1 MCIRDS
7 DCTKSYALEDIEK
20 LTKELGGLDLFIIS
34 AGRGTL
40 NLKLDFDLED
50 KINKLNVIAFTNL
63 VNWGM
68 LFFEKQGFG
77 HLANISSVASQRGGG
92 LAPAY
97 HASKAYQASYFE
109 GMAQRAA
116 HSKSNIYIT
125 DIRPGFVRTPM
136 LQGKEMFWTSTKEK
150 AAVQIVNAIK
160 RKKRIVYITKRW
172 RFAAWVFRRIPWFIF
187 KKNKLNNSIS
197 IPNTS
202 ALLSQSSILPKLKPF
217 LNILRIFSLIFIIIA
232 LARPQIIDVSTKV
245 KNNQGIDIVM
255 AIDVSASMLAKDLKP
270 NRLEALKNVASNFIL
285 DRTND
290 RIGLVEY
297 AGESY
302 TKTPITSD
310 KNIIIKSLNEINY
323 NTIIEG
329 GTAIGMGLA
338 TSVNRIKDS
347 KAKSK
352 VIILLTDGVNNSG
365 FIDPNTAAELA
376 IEYGIKIYTIGIGTC
391 LLYTSPS
398 PRDATLSRMPSSA

>member
-1 MCIRDS
+1 MIF
-7 DCTKSYALEDIEK
+7 KIE
-20 LTKELGGLDLFIIS
+20 F
-34 AGRGTL
+34 L
-40 NLKLDFDLED
+40 NPEFLWIL
-50 KINKLNVIAFTNL
+50 IVVPIA
-63 VNWGM
+63 
-68 LFFEKQGFG
+68 
-77 HLANISSVASQRGGG
+77 
-92 LAPAY
+92 
-97 HASKAYQASYFE
+97 
-109 GMAQRAA
+109 
-116 HSKSNIYIT
+116 IT
-125 DIRPGFVRTPM
+125 WFV
-136 LQGKEMFWTSTKEK
+136 L
-150 AAVQIVNAIK
+150 
-160 RKKRIVYITKRW
+160 
-172 RFAAWVFRRIPWFIF
+172 

-202 ALLSQSSILPKLKPF
+202 ALLSQSSILPKFKPF

-232 LARPQIIDVSTKV
+232 LARPQTIDVSTKV

-310 KNIIIKSLNEINY
+310 KNIIIKSLKEINY

-376 IEYGIKIYTIGIGTC
+376 IEYGIKIYTIGIGTNGMALSPVGVDNNGKFSYAKIQVEIDED
-391 LLYTSPS
+391 LLIEIAQITGGKYFRATNNKKLQEIYSEINKLEKSDIEEIKYYDHEEKYRLYILLAIIFLTTELILKYTLFRSFI
-398 PRDATLSRMPSSA
+398 